1 MNFNRFKVK
10 TQTSEGP
17 MKRILLVTTC
27 LLASQTAMAQ
37 ATIPPS
43 PAYQECTSLATS
55 NPAQTLTK
63 AEYDA
68 LMVGRDRPLTQQP
81 MQRHTSGHDD
91 NLTGDF
97 Q

>member
-1 MNFNRFKVK
+1 M
-10 TQTSEGP
+10 TGSDADE
-17 MKRILLVTTC
+17 
-27 LLASQTAMAQ
+27 
-37 ATIPPS
+37 
-43 PAYQECTSLATS
+43 SLAQWAKAVLLIGRK
-55 NPAQTLTK
+55 PGQTLTK

-81 MQRHTSGHDD
+81 IQRHTSGHDD